1 MEEIA
6 DCGNADTDAVW
17 VTLDQQP
24 QEVCEGDVNRWG
36 KKKNY
41 LTLKELTKTFHDIT
55 NTKDKILE
63 AVLNLERS
71 MAVHQGIETILPLYF
86 VIQLKEDKH
95 C

>member
-36 KKKNY
+36 KKKKNY
-41 LTLKELTKTFHDIT
+41 WH
-55 NTKDKILE
+55 
-63 AVLNLERS
+63 
-71 MAVHQGIETILPLYF
+71 
-86 VIQLKEDKH
+86 
-95 C
+95 

>member
-36 KKKNY
+36 KKK
-41 LTLKELTKTFHDIT
+41 KTIDIKGT
-55 NTKDKILE
+55 
-63 AVLNLERS
+63 
-71 MAVHQGIETILPLYF
+71 HQDISWHHEHKG
-86 VIQLKEDKH
+86 
-95 C
+95 